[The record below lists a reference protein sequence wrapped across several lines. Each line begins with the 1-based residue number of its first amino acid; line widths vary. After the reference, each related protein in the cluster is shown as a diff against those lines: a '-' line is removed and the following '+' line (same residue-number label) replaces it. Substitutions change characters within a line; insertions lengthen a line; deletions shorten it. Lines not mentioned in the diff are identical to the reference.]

1 MPPVISTIVM
11 LRLFARRQRTSMSA
25 YFTNSLTPPTGLGLL
40 ASLRDGAFPGR
51 AARGPVAPRKM
62 ACRPASGNVVNFAV
76 QGHQLAHRGGAAW
89 SLPLLIGGGNG
100 RQVARP
106 RFALLPVAV
115 LRSLRLGGG
124 SRHFWLGVF
133 CPRYSRDARRGL
145 WAAALTSATQRKAPP
160 SWWGNGA
167 EVRMLAEGS
176 EGQRRTFRAEPMRT
190 AANWFRRLKRK
201 TPHRGHSH
209 AGFLRTPQLFPTGAP
224 GLEVGGH
231 KRPPLPAEMSA
242 FEVSHRKRR
251 VSARSPTH

>member
-1 MPPVISTIVM
+1 MVSSPCFWTVRSPWSSCWDCLRGVSARQCQCTLPTVDTANRPWPIS
-11 LRLFARRQRTSMSA
+11 
-25 YFTNSLTPPTGLGLL
+25 
-40 ASLRDGAFPGR
+40 
-51 AARGPVAPRKM
+51 VAPQQGSPRSGSAWLGRFQKDGLPS
-62 ACRPASGNVVNFAV
+62 CRGESCAV

-190 AANWFRRLKRK
+190 AANWFRLPEKKNPAPRPLACGVSSN
-201 TPHRGHSH
+201 TP
-209 AGFLRTPQLFPTGAP
+209 A
-224 GLEVGGH
+224 
-231 KRPPLPAEMSA
+231 LPHGSA
-242 FEVSHRKRR
+242 W
-251 VSARSPTH
+251 P

>member
-1 MPPVISTIVM
+1 
-11 LRLFARRQRTSMSA
+11 
-25 YFTNSLTPPTGLGLL
+25 
-40 ASLRDGAFPGR
+40 
-51 AARGPVAPRKM
+51 M
-62 ACRPASGNVVNFAV
+62 AHG
-76 QGHQLAHRGGAAW
+76 
-89 SLPLLIGGGNG
+89 PLLQAQRFVSQRKPQRPLRQKEGKRSVVCWRRPLSWCSMMPLSNRGGNG
-100 RQVARP
+100 QQIARS

-133 CPRYSRDARRGL
+133 CPRYSRYARCGL

-242 FEVSHRKRR
+242 F
-251 VSARSPTH
+251 